1 MKALIPSQR
10 ENKRY
15 LKIRGKD
22 LKKNVPNAIYHF
34 VGSLGMAESALIW
47 ISFDEGSGIISINR
61 EMLEKIKASFALSK
75 ERIEVLKVSGTLKGL
90 EK

>member
-15 LKIRGKD
+15 LKVKGKD
-22 LKKNVPNAIYHF
+22 LKKTVPNAIYHF
-34 VGSLGMAESALIW
+34 IGSLGMAESALMW
-47 ISFDEGSGIISINR
+47 ISFDENSGIISINR
-61 EMLEKIKASFALSK
+61 EMLEKVKASFALSK